1 MGCNDCDG
9 TKPISSDAVV
19 HQCFSSCNSKADR
32 AQYMENCQNACES
45 GRKDSE
51 VNDAADL
58 SKKCDDKWEDLK
70 SSNKLEELCNDCDG
84 TKPISSDAVVHQCFS
99 SWNSKA
105 DRAQYMVNRQTNLR
119 NCAMIA
125 TVLNQFRVMLLS
137 INVFQVGTLKQIE
150 RNIWKIVR
158 MLVKAGGKILKS
170 MMQPIYQ
177 KSAMISGRTLNR

>member
-58 SKKCDDKWEDLK
+58 SKKCDDKWEDLE

-105 DRAQYMVNRQTNLR
+105 DRAQYMENCQNACESGRKDSIVND
-119 NCAMIA
+119 AA
-125 TVLNQFRVMLLS
+125 DLS
-137 INVFQVGTLKQIE
+137 KKCDDKWE
-150 RNIWKIVR
+150 D
-158 MLVKAGGKILKS
+158 LKS
-170 MMQPIYQ
+170 SN
-177 KSAMISGRTLNR
+177 KLEELCNDCD